1 MLRVI
6 RADVCGVCAVARLA
20 CPVRSEVTEWVLVRG
35 LTREQRHWHDLPII
49 LAELGERVT
58 CIDAPGF
65 GTEHTRRS
73 PSTIREITDDMR
85 DRLPFAHEDR
95 AILGISLGGMVALD
109 WCSRYPYDFSLCAVV
124 NTLARDVFRPKYLTR
139 GALTV
144 LALRRFRSLRGH
156 ERAVAQLTVASASV
170 DSEELVRQWVNF
182 HHDAPPTEASVRAQA
197 LAGLRFRLPE
207 TLPTPSLLSPRAA
220 TVSPT
225 TGCRSTSQNAT
236 KRRCFSIRGLA
247 TTSRST
253 TPRGSAAFYRQQ
265 KVATVRRSYTSTPGH
280 PPPRDFVVTASLTVQ
295 SLHPESCRRMSVQRP
310 SPYEHGPGT

>member
-1 MLRVI
+1 M
-6 RADVCGVCAVARLA
+6 
-20 CPVRSEVTEWVLVRG
+20 TEWVLVRG

-207 TLPTPSLLSPRAA
+207 TLPTP
-220 TVSPT
+220 
-225 TGCRSTSQNAT
+225 
-236 KRRCFSIRGLA
+236 
-247 TTSRST
+247 
-253 TPRGSAAFYRQQ
+253 
-265 KVATVRRSYTSTPGH
+265 
-280 PPPRDFVVTASLTVQ
+280 LTVVAARGDRLADHRMSQ
-295 SLHPESCRRMSVQRP
+295 HIAERYEAQMFLHPWAGHDLPVDDPAWLCSVLQAAKGGNR
-310 SPYEHGPGT
+310 